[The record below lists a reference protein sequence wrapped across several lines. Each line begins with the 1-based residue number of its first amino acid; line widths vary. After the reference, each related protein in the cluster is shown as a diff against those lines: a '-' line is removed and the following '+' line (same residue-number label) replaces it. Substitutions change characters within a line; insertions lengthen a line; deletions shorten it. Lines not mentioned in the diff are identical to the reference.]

1 MMQDRLS
8 SAGAVMISQDRISWA
23 EDATPCLVRRGKK
36 VYSRYSRG
44 GIYLMVRTGTNTEV
58 F

>member
-8 SAGAVMISQDRISWA
+8 SAGAVMISQDRVSWA
-23 EDATPCLVRRGKK
+23 EDATPCLVWRGKI
-36 VYSRYSRG
+36 VYSRYSGG
-44 GIYLMVRTGTNTEV
+44 GIYLMVGTGVNTEV